1 MSIGVKTLDQ
11 AGTYG
16 CTSNAHGNQI
26 FKLSGQLDI
35 YSKQRFLK
43 PSKMFHNAG
52 LEIWNLKKT
61 FPAQPEM
68 QTEGLSNG
76 NYYTSVGE
84 TFTVTNVFQSTIDVS
99 KGTVMQYVHEK
110 DPTDEIIG
118 DEILDKY
125 PWLVE
130 IVTLVTLKGHAIWQG

>member
-1 MSIGVKTLDQ
+1 
-11 AGTYG
+11 
-16 CTSNAHGNQI
+16 
-26 FKLSGQLDI
+26 
-35 YSKQRFLK
+35 
-43 PSKMFHNAG
+43 
-52 LEIWNLKKT
+52 
-61 FPAQPEM
+61 M

-118 DEILDKY
+118 DDILDKY
-125 PWLVE
+125 P
-130 IVTLVTLKGHAIWQG
+130 